1 MRSRAPGPLADLHV
15 AHLGAVDDETQRRA
29 DFVDAVISRSAGVE
43 VEQSV
48 DRIVDDPAT
57 KSVGRADRMRGRMR
71 GS

>member
-43 VEQSV
+43 VEQPVRTTVMSESKP
-48 DRIVDDPAT
+48 I
-57 KSVGRADRMRGRMR
+57 
-71 GS
+71 

>member
-48 DRIVDDPAT
+48 DR
-57 KSVGRADRMRGRMR
+57 SMRAR
-71 GS
+71 